1 MITDVTAKVTFDRCI
16 CVCSYESLLT
26 GLPYIVC
33 SCNRIES
40 NAEESGVA
48 ACVTAA
54 VRLDQHCSQTGLHG
68 EEPQMRESEL
78 TICSVQYGRWL
89 VTCFNDNDLHYTTC
103 LTWISQFGKK
113 RRAGKSNVYCS
124 QLPYKGIFCHWY
136 CYFRAHGLLNMCV
149 YTGKNPAILS

>member
-68 EEPQMRESEL
+68 EEPQMRERESSQ
-78 TICSVQYGRWL
+78 SVLFSMVDGYLPVSMIMIYITLL
-89 VTCFNDNDLHYTTC
+89 V
-103 LTWISQFGKK
+103 
-113 RRAGKSNVYCS
+113 
-124 QLPYKGIFCHWY
+124 
-136 CYFRAHGLLNMCV
+136 
-149 YTGKNPAILS
+149 